1 MLDTRS
7 LQFHLC
13 HLQTFDTSSDRLQ
26 SSFLNRASSSSKEG
40 TGNVTT
46 ANAGSGTGRY
56 YIFGR
61 DDSNSGM
68 GFDRKEQGD
77 KESEKVS
84 CFNLNLIICSYV

>member
-1 MLDTRS
+1 MLNTGS
-7 LQFHLC
+7 LRFQLC
-13 HLQTFDTSSDRLQ
+13 HLQNLDTSSGRLQ
-26 SSFLNRASSSSKEG
+26 SSFLNRASSSSKDG

-84 CFNLNLIICSYV
+84 CFNEN